1 MSNLDPQQQ
10 QANRFL
16 LWGFV
21 LFFLGLVVGMFIP
34 LLRNPRMGLS
44 THLEGVMNGLFLVVL
59 GLVWNKL
66 VLPSRVLRTGFW
78 LAIYGTFANYLAVL
92 IAAITGAGKMIPIA
106 GGKEGV
112 AAVEAVIS
120 FLLITL
126 SLSMLAV
133 TLIVIYALYRMISI
147 K

>member
-120 FLLITL
+120 VLLITL

-133 TLIVIYALYRMISI
+133 TLIVIYALYRMISS